1 MILTYYCAREK
12 PLCYLSAMPKR
23 HLLDTEPAENFLE
36 GKLLIAMPGMPD
48 PRFEKS
54 VIFMCSHSA
63 KGAMGLIINKP
74 IEGISFRELMEK
86 FTIEMAAGAPDMP
99 ILFGGPVNMG
109 RGFVLHSADY
119 GSANATLPVTSEIS
133 LTATTDILEA
143 IATGHGPSKSL
154 LALGYAGWG
163 DGQIENEILA
173 NGWIHCD
180 ADPALIFDTDHEAK
194 WETAI
199 GKLGAAISGLSAD
212 AGRA

>member
-1 MILTYYCAREK
+1 MATAKKFE
-12 PLCYLSAMPKR
+12 S
-23 HLLDTEPAENFLE
+23 EPNESFLE

-54 VIFMCSHSA
+54 VIFMCAHSA
-63 KGAMGLIINKP
+63 KGAMGLMINKP
-74 IEGISFRELMEK
+74 IDGLSFRELMGK
-86 FTIEMAAGAPDMP
+86 FNIDVTADGPVTP
-99 ILFGGPVNMG
+99 ILFGGPVHVG

-119 GSANATLPVTSEIS
+119 GSKDATLPITSEIS

-143 IATGHGPSKSL
+143 ISKGRGPSRSM

-163 DGQIENEILA
+163 TGQIESEILS

-180 ADPALIFDTDHEAK
+180 ADPDLIFNTHYEAK

-199 GKLGAAISGLSAD
+199 GKLGAAVSGLSAD

>member
-1 MILTYYCAREK
+1 
-12 PLCYLSAMPKR
+12 MPKR
-23 HLLDTEPAENFLE
+23 LSLDSEPAENFLE

-74 IEGISFRELMEK
+74 IEGLLFRELMEK
-86 FTIEMAAGAPDMP
+86 FTIDVTAGGLDTP

-119 GSANATLPVTSEIS
+119 GSADATLPVTSEIS

-143 IATGHGPSKSL
+143 IANGAGPAKAV

-163 DGQIENEILA
+163 DGQIESEILA
-173 NGWIHCD
+173 NGWLHCD
-180 ADPALIFDTDHEAK
+180 ADPALIFDTDYDAK

-199 GKLGAAISGLSAD
+199 GKLGAGISGLSSE

>member
-1 MILTYYCAREK
+1 MTK
-12 PLCYLSAMPKR
+12 PISLESQPS
-23 HLLDTEPAENFLE
+23 DNFLE

-54 VIFMCSHSA
+54 VIFMCAHSA

-74 IEGISFRELMEK
+74 IDGLSFRELMGK
-86 FTIEMAAGAPDMP
+86 FNIAVTSDRPETP

-119 GSANATLPVTSEIS
+119 GSRDATLPITSEIS

-143 IATGHGPSKSL
+143 ISKGHGPSKSM

-163 DGQIENEILA
+163 TGQIESEILS

-180 ADPALIFDTDHEAK
+180 PDPALIFNTPYEAK

-199 GKLGAAISGLSAD
+199 GKLGAGISGLSAD

>member
-1 MILTYYCAREK
+1 MTK
-12 PLCYLSAMPKR
+12 PISLGS
-23 HLLDTEPAENFLE
+23 EPNESFLE

-54 VIFMCSHSA
+54 VIFMCAHSA

-74 IEGISFRELMEK
+74 IEGLSFRELMAK
-86 FTIEMAAGAPDMP
+86 FNIDVTADGPETP
-99 ILFGGPVNMG
+99 ILFGGPVHVG

-119 GSANATLPVTSEIS
+119 GSRDATMPITSEIS

-143 IATGHGPSKSL
+143 ISKGQGPSKSM

-163 DGQIENEILA
+163 TGQIESEILA

-180 ADPALIFDTDHEAK
+180 PYPELIFNTHYDAK

-199 GKLGAAISGLSAD
+199 GKLGAGISGLSAD

>member
-1 MILTYYCAREK
+1 MARSST
-12 PLCYLSAMPKR
+12 PSG
-23 HLLDTEPAENFLE
+23 TNENFLE

-54 VIFMCSHSA
+54 VIFMCAHSS

-74 IEGISFRELMEK
+74 IDGLSFRELMEK
-86 FTIEMAAGAPDMP
+86 FEIAVTSDSLDNP
-99 ILFGGPVNMG
+99 ILFGGPVNME

-119 GSANATLPVTSEIS
+119 GSDETTVAITSEIG
-133 LTATTDILEA
+133 LTATTNILEA
-143 IATGHGPSKSL
+143 ISHGSGPKYAL

-163 DGQIENEILA
+163 AGQIESEILA

-180 ADPALIFDTDHEAK
+180 SDPALIFNTDYEVI

-199 GKLGAAISGLSAD
+199 AKLGADISGLSTD

>member
-1 MILTYYCAREK
+1 
-12 PLCYLSAMPKR
+12 MPKR
-23 HLLDTEPAENFLE
+23 ISFDPEPRDNFLE

-54 VIFMCSHSA
+54 VIFMCAHSA

-74 IEGISFRELMEK
+74 IEGLSFGELMEK
-86 FTIEMAAGAPDMP
+86 FNITVTTLTPEPP
-99 ILFGGPVNMG
+99 LLFGGPVNMG
-109 RGFVLHSADY
+109 RGFVLHTSDY
-119 GSANATLPVTSEIS
+119 GSPDATLPVTSTIS

-143 IATGHGPSKSL
+143 IAQGRGPAKSV
-154 LALGYAGWG
+154 LALGYAGWS
-163 DGQIENEILA
+163 DGQIESEILA

-180 ADPALIFDTDHEAK
+180 ADPELIFDVDWDAK

-199 GKLGAAISGLSAD
+199 GKLGAQVAGLSAD

>member
-1 MILTYYCAREK
+1 MTK
-12 PLCYLSAMPKR
+12 PISI
-23 HLLDTEPAENFLE
+23 DPADNFLE

-54 VIFMCSHSA
+54 VIFMCAHSA

-74 IEGISFRELMEK
+74 IDGLSFRELMEK
-86 FTIEMAAGAPDMP
+86 FNISVTTDGPDTP
-99 ILFGGPVNMG
+99 ILFGGPVNVG
-109 RGFVLHSADY
+109 RGFVLHSSDY
-119 GSANATLPVTSEIS
+119 GSKDATLPVTSEIS

-143 IATGHGPSKSL
+143 ISKGNGPSRSI

-163 DGQIENEILA
+163 TGQIESEILA

-180 ADPALIFDTDHEAK
+180 ADPKLIFETDYEAK

-199 GKLGAAISGLSAD
+199 NKLGAAISGLSAD

>member
-1 MILTYYCAREK
+1 MTK
-12 PLCYLSAMPKR
+12 PISI
-23 HLLDTEPAENFLE
+23 DPADNFLE

-54 VIFMCSHSA
+54 VIFMCAHSS

-74 IEGISFRELMEK
+74 IDGLSFRELMEK
-86 FTIEMAAGAPDMP
+86 FNIDVTTDGPDTP
-99 ILFGGPVNMG
+99 ILFGGPVNVG

-119 GSANATLPVTSEIS
+119 GSKDATLPVTSEIS

-143 IATGHGPSKSL
+143 ISKGCGPSKSM

-163 DGQIENEILA
+163 TGQIESEILA

-180 ADPALIFDTDHEAK
+180 ADPKLIFDTDYEAK

-199 GKLGAAISGLSAD
+199 NKLGAAISGLSAD

>member
-1 MILTYYCAREK
+1 
-12 PLCYLSAMPKR
+12 MPKR
-23 HLLDTEPAENFLE
+23 MSLDPAPHDNFLE

-54 VIFMCSHSA
+54 VIFMCAHSA
-63 KGAMGLIINKP
+63 KGAMGIIVNKP
-74 IEGISFRELMEK
+74 IEGLSFNELMAK
-86 FTIEMAAGAPDMP
+86 FNIDVTTDAPEPP

-119 GSANATLPVTSEIS
+119 GTADATLHITSEIS

-143 IATGHGPSKSL
+143 ISQGRGPARSM

-163 DGQIENEILA
+163 DGQIESEILA

-180 ADPALIFDTDHEAK
+180 PDPAIIFDTDYDAK

-199 GKLGAAISGLSAD
+199 GKLGAQIAGLSAD

>member
-1 MILTYYCAREK
+1 MTKLKSTA
-12 PLCYLSAMPKR
+12 S
-23 HLLDTEPAENFLE
+23 EPNESFLE

-54 VIFMCSHSA
+54 VIFMCAHSA
-63 KGAMGLIINKP
+63 QGAMGLIINKP
-74 IEGISFRELMEK
+74 VDGLSFRELMTK
-86 FTIEMAAGAPDMP
+86 FNITVTWDGPDVP
-99 ILFGGPVNMG
+99 VLFGGPVHVG
-109 RGFVLHSADY
+109 RGFVLHSSDY
-119 GSANATLPVTSEIS
+119 GTPDSTLPITSGIS
-133 LTATTDILEA
+133 LTATTEILEA
-143 IATGHGPSKSL
+143 IAKGAGPSKSL

-163 DGQIENEILA
+163 EGQIEGEILA

-180 ADPALIFDTDHEAK
+180 PDPALIFDTHYDAK

>member
-1 MILTYYCAREK
+1 
-12 PLCYLSAMPKR
+12 MPNAKSF
-23 HLLDTEPAENFLE
+23 EPEPRDNFLE

-54 VIFMCSHSA
+54 VIFMCAHSA

-74 IEGISFRELMEK
+74 IEGLSFNELMEK
-86 FTIEMAAGAPDMP
+86 FEIAVTSDMPEPP

-109 RGFVLHSADY
+109 RGFVLHTADY
-119 GSANATLPVTSEIS
+119 STADATLAVAPGIS

-163 DGQIENEILA
+163 DGQIESEILS
-173 NGWIHCD
+173 NGWIHCEP
-180 ADPALIFDTDHEAK
+180 DPKLIFDTDYDAK

-199 GKLGAAISGLSAD
+199 GKLGAQIAGLSAE

>member
-1 MILTYYCAREK
+1 MTRAIS
-12 PLCYLSAMPKR
+12 P
-23 HLLDTEPAENFLE
+23 EPAENFLE

-54 VIFMCSHSA
+54 VIFICAHSA
-63 KGAMGLIINKP
+63 KGAMGLIVNKP
-74 IEGISFRELMEK
+74 IEGLAFGELMEK
-86 FTIEMAAGAPDMP
+86 FEIPVSPGLAAMP

-119 GSANATLPVTSEIS
+119 GTEEDTLTITSDIA
-133 LTATTDILEA
+133 LTATTDILQA
-143 IATGHGPSKSL
+143 IADGSGPSKSL
-154 LALGYAGWG
+154 LALGYAGWSP
-163 DGQIENEILA
+163 GQIENEILA

-180 ADPALIFDTDHEAK
+180 ADPKLVFETGHEAI

-199 GKLGAAISGLSAD
+199 AKLGADISGFSGE

>member
-1 MILTYYCAREK
+1 MTK
-12 PLCYLSAMPKR
+12 PISLGS
-23 HLLDTEPAENFLE
+23 EPSDSFLE

-54 VIFMCSHSA
+54 VIFMCAHSA

-74 IEGISFRELMEK
+74 IDGLSFRELMTK
-86 FTIEMAAGAPDMP
+86 FNIAVTSDGPETP

-119 GSANATLPVTSEIS
+119 GSRDATLPITSEIS

-143 IATGHGPSKSL
+143 ISKGTGPSKSI

-163 DGQIENEILA
+163 TGQIESEILA

-180 ADPALIFDTDHEAK
+180 PDPALIFNTPYEAK

-199 GKLGAAISGLSAD
+199 AKLGAEISGLSAD

>member
-1 MILTYYCAREK
+1 M
-12 PLCYLSAMPKR
+12 SKR
-23 HLLDTEPAENFLE
+23 ISLDPGPNENFLE

-54 VIFMCSHSA
+54 VIFMCAHSA
-63 KGAMGLIINKP
+63 KGAMGIIINKP
-74 IEGISFRELMEK
+74 IEGLSFRELMEK
-86 FTIEMAAGAPDMP
+86 FDIAVTTDGPQTP

-119 GSANATLPVTSEIS
+119 GTPDATLSIANGIS

-143 IATGHGPSKSL
+143 ISKGRGPSKSM

-163 DGQIENEILA
+163 DGQIESEILA

-180 ADPALIFDTDHEAK
+180 ADPELIFDTDYDAR

-199 GKLGAAISGLSAD
+199 NKLGAGISGLSAD

>member
-1 MILTYYCAREK
+1 MASSK
-12 PLCYLSAMPKR
+12 PK
-23 HLLDTEPAENFLE
+23 TESGESFLE

-48 PRFEKS
+48 PRFEQS
-54 VIFMCSHSA
+54 VIFMCAHSA

-74 IEGISFRELMEK
+74 IDGLSFRELMGK
-86 FTIEMAAGAPDMP
+86 FNIDVAETTKDGP
-99 ILFGGPVNMG
+99 ILFGGPVNVG
-109 RGFVLHSADY
+109 RGFVLHSSDY
-119 GSANATLPVTSEIS
+119 GSNESTLAITSEIS

-143 IATGHGPSKSL
+143 ISHGKGPSKSM

-163 DGQIENEILA
+163 EGQIEGEILA

-180 ADPALIFDTDHEAK
+180 ADPTLIFDTDHEAK

-199 GKLGAAISGLSAD
+199 AKLGAAVSGLSAD

>member
-1 MILTYYCAREK
+1 MATASNLG
-12 PLCYLSAMPKR
+12 S
-23 HLLDTEPAENFLE
+23 EPSESFLE

-54 VIFMCSHSA
+54 VIFMCAHSA
-63 KGAMGLIINKP
+63 KGAMGIIINKP
-74 IEGISFRELMEK
+74 IDGLSFRELMDK
-86 FTIEMAAGAPDMP
+86 FNINVTAEGLDTP
-99 ILFGGPVNMG
+99 IMFGGPVHVG
-109 RGFVLHSADY
+109 RGFVLHSSDY
-119 GSANATLPVTSEIS
+119 GSKDATLPITSEIS

-143 IATGHGPSKSL
+143 ISKGCGPTRSM

-163 DGQIENEILA
+163 DGQIESEILA

-180 ADPALIFDTDHEAK
+180 ADPELIFDTDCEAK

-199 GKLGAAISGLSAD
+199 AKLGARISGLSAE

>member
-1 MILTYYCAREK
+1 MASSK
-12 PLCYLSAMPKR
+12 PK
-23 HLLDTEPAENFLE
+23 AESGESFLE

-54 VIFMCSHSA
+54 VILMCAHSA

-74 IEGISFRELMEK
+74 IEGLSFRELMGK
-86 FTIEMAAGAPDMP
+86 FNIQVSEGTKDTP
-99 ILFGGPVNMG
+99 ILFGGPVHVG
-109 RGFVLHSADY
+109 RGFVVHSSDY
-119 GSANATLPVTSEIS
+119 GTQESTIAITSEIC

-143 IATGHGPSKSL
+143 ISHGHGPSKSM

-163 DGQIENEILA
+163 TGQIEGEILA

-180 ADPALIFDTDHEAK
+180 ADPRLLFDVEHEAK

-199 GKLGAAISGLSAD
+199 GKLGARVSGLSAE

>member
-1 MILTYYCAREK
+1 MSKHI
-12 PLCYLSAMPKR
+12 S
-23 HLLDTEPAENFLE
+23 LDPEPRDNFLE

-54 VIFMCSHSA
+54 VIFMCAHSA
-63 KGAMGLIINKP
+63 SGAMGLIINKP
-74 IEGISFRELMEK
+74 IEGLSFNDLMSK
-86 FTIEMAAGAPDMP
+86 FNIEVTGLVPEPP

-109 RGFVLHSADY
+109 RGFVLHSSDY
-119 GSANATLPVTSEIS
+119 GTPDATLTITSEIS

-143 IATGHGPSKSL
+143 ISKGRGPAKSI

-163 DGQIENEILA
+163 DGQIESEILA

-180 ADPALIFDTDHEAK
+180 PDPKLIFDTDYDAK

-199 GKLGAAISGLSAD
+199 GKLGAQIAGLSAD

>member
-1 MILTYYCAREK
+1 MS
-12 PLCYLSAMPKR
+12 SAISS
-23 HLLDTEPAENFLE
+23 EPAENFLE
-36 GKLLIAMPGMPD
+36 GKLLIAMPGMSD

-54 VIFMCSHSA
+54 VIFMCAHSA
-63 KGAMGLIINKP
+63 KGAMGLIVNKP
-74 IEGISFRELMEK
+74 IDGLSFRELMEK
-86 FTIEMAAGAPDMP
+86 FEIAVTSDLPETP
-99 ILFGGPVNMG
+99 IVFGGPVNMG

-119 GSANATLPVTSEIS
+119 DHEDATLAIVPGIS

-143 IATGHGPSKSL
+143 ISNGNGPAKAL

-163 DGQIENEILA
+163 AGQIEGEILA

-180 ADPALIFDTDHEAK
+180 ADPALIFDTDYDAI

-199 GKLGAAISGLSAD
+199 AKLGADISGLCAE

>member
-1 MILTYYCAREK
+1 MAS
-12 PLCYLSAMPKR
+12 PVPS
-23 HLLDTEPAENFLE
+23 EPADNFLE

-54 VIFMCSHSA
+54 VIFICAHSSN
-63 KGAMGLIINKP
+63 GAMGLIVNKP
-74 IEGISFRELMEK
+74 LEGLSFRELMEK
-86 FTIEMAAGAPDMP
+86 FEIAVTSDGGDTP

-119 GSANATLPVTSEIS
+119 NHDQATLPITAEIS
-133 LTATTDILEA
+133 LTATTDILTA
-143 IATGHGPSKSL
+143 IAQGTGPMQSL

-163 DGQIENEILA
+163 EGQIEDEILA

-180 ADPALIFDTDHEAK
+180 GDPSLIFSTPYEEM

-199 GKLGAAISGLSAD
+199 ATLGADISGLSTE

>member
-1 MILTYYCAREK
+1 M
-12 PLCYLSAMPKR
+12 SKR
-23 HLLDTEPAENFLE
+23 ISVPTEPSENFLE

-54 VIFMCSHSA
+54 VIFMCAHSA

-74 IEGISFRELMEK
+74 IDGLSFRELMEK
-86 FTIEMAAGAPDMP
+86 FNITVTADGPGTP
-99 ILFGGPVNMG
+99 ILFGGPVSMG
-109 RGFVLHSADY
+109 RGFVLHSSDY
-119 GSANATLPVTSEIS
+119 DTAEATVHIASGIS

-143 IATGHGPSKSL
+143 ISQGRGPSKSIL
-154 LALGYAGWG
+154 ELGYAGWG
-163 DGQIENEILA
+163 DGQIESEILS

-180 ADPALIFDTDHEAK
+180 ADPALIFDTDYDAK

-199 GKLGAAISGLSAD
+199 GKLGAQVAGLSAD

>member
-1 MILTYYCAREK
+1 MAKRQSLTAD
-12 PLCYLSAMPKR
+12 PN
-23 HLLDTEPAENFLE
+23 ENFLE

-54 VIFMCSHSA
+54 VIFMCAHSA

-74 IEGISFRELMEK
+74 IDGLSFRELMGK
-86 FTIEMAAGAPDMP
+86 FNIDVTMQDRNPP
-99 ILFGGPVNMG
+99 ILFGGPVNME
-109 RGFVLHSADY
+109 RGFVLHSSDY
-119 GSANATLPVTSEIS
+119 TNQDATLTVTSELC

-143 IATGHGPSKSL
+143 ISKGQGPSKSV

-163 DGQIENEILA
+163 TGQIESEILA

-180 ADPALIFDTDHEAK
+180 ADSGLIFDVGYEAK

-199 GKLGAAISGLSAD
+199 GKLGAAVSGLSAE